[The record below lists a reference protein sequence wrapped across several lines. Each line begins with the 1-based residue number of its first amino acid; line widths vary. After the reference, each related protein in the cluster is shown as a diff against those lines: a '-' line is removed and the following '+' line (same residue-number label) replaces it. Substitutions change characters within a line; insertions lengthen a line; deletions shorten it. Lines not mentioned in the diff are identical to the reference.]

1 MSYRIV
7 GRVDGSP
14 QSIEA
19 LLWAL
24 DEAVVRPE
32 SELRVVLAWQLPFL
46 SNPAAFDRD
55 ELQLTYE
62 EFLIK
67 TVSEI
72 VPVPQFPLETLVAM
86 GETVETLV
94 EAAEGALAG
103 ARRSGAISFCR
114 ADAGRGLSGM
124 CGTRGLPSRCGEKAW
139 FGTGYRC

>member
-72 VPVPQFPLETLVAM
+72 VPVPQFPLETL
-86 GETVETLV
+86 
-94 EAAEGALAG
+94 
-103 ARRSGAISFCR
+103 SFGR